1 MKTSLLLLAA
11 LLAAVQGF
19 VVKPGMNKAV
29 SVASSK
35 TSSLKTPSSII
46 AAPKKSQEESSTSL
60 HYGLARYGY
69 GRGYGGYG
77 MSRYGGG
84 YGGYYDDDYYG
95 YGG

>member
-29 SVASSK
+29 SVASK

-46 AAPKKSQEESSTSL
+46 APPKKSQEESSTSL

-77 MSRYGGG
+77 MSRYGYG
-84 YGGYYDDDYYG
+84 GGYYDDDYYG